1 MVSAFGVANQYWDN
15 VFAHWEGNHGE
26 PVYWTTPRLFHE
38 DGFYDSSSGFF
49 GTCGGERRPAGNAG
63 FCKDFGTESGEVAWD
78 LPYMRDVAVEG
89 DSALYAVVAHEVGH
103 AAQWRFWAD
112 DESGA
117 TPMPPTLYRESPPYE
132 QQADCIAGVTLARA
146 ARDGYLPIDLDL
158 AGITRAL
165 TKASDDGSSH
175 GTPAQRTGAFNTGYD
190 TGDIESCLYNQG
202 RPPST

>member
-103 AAQWRFWAD
+103 AAQWRF
-112 DESGA
+112 
-117 TPMPPTLYRESPPYE
+117 
-132 QQADCIAGVTLARA
+132 
-146 ARDGYLPIDLDL
+146 
-158 AGITRAL
+158 
-165 TKASDDGSSH
+165 
-175 GTPAQRTGAFNTGYD
+175 
-190 TGDIESCLYNQG
+190 
-202 RPPST
+202 